1 MDGKQG
7 LNQLEFSFEERKI
20 PKSAPISETDD
31 LTLIGKIKDEAC
43 CSSFKCIL
51 ERHTGIVIKMMF
63 KYKRFIESNGLNF
76 DEVLDEKQYLVYE
89 SVRSYDASKNTKFS
103 TWL

>member
-7 LNQLEFSFEERKI
+7 LNQLEFSFEERKSL
-20 PKSAPISETDD
+20 KVRQFETDD

-43 CSSFKCIL
+43 CSSQMYTRKAYWYSNQ
-51 ERHTGIVIKMMF
+51 MMF

-76 DEVLDEKQYLVYE
+76 DEVLDEKQYLYMNRKVAMLQKYKIQHCL
-89 SVRSYDASKNTKFS
+89 VIK
-103 TWL
+103 